1 MEHRLKENNEVLI
14 LLYKRIELLENQLS
28 NVGQSPSLYNWKISY
43 FFIILILIVALTCTY
58 LIISDLFVKSLIT
71 KSAVNSYNQQ
81 AL

>member
-28 NVGQSPSLYNWKISY
+28 NNWKVSY
-43 FFIILILIVALTCTY
+43 FYIILILIVALTCIY

>member
-28 NVGQSPSLYNWKISY
+28 NNWKVSY

-58 LIISDLFVKSLIT
+58 LIISDLFVKSSIT

-81 AL
+81 VL

>member
-1 MEHRLKENNEVLI
+1 MEHRLKENNKVLI

-28 NVGQSPSLYNWKISY
+28 NNWKVSY
-43 FFIILILIVALTCTY
+43 FFIFLILIVALTCTY